1 MGIIGLILLIPV
13 VAGLLFAPLLTPHD
27 PTKQNILQRLKPP
40 AWMEG
45 GNERHLLGTDHLGR
59 DILARVLYGGRI
71 SLLVGF
77 ASVLLSAPLGILIG
91 LAAGYYRGPV
101 DSILMRWA
109 DIQLAFPFMLLA
121 IAVVAAVGPGL
132 VNVIV
137 VLGITGWMSYA
148 RVTRGQI
155 LSLSEQQFV
164 EAAQSLGAS
173 PGRVL
178 FVHLLPNILAPNL
191 VIATYSIGYMIIIE
205 SSLSFLGLGVPPP
218 TPTWGGM
225 INDARNYLTV
235 AWWVPV
241 FPGIALILTVLGI
254 NLFGEWVRERLDPRR
269 RTFQ

>member
-101 DSILMRWA
+101 DSIFMRWA

-173 PGRVL
+173 PSRIL